1 MDSFKDH
8 ITVNEDLKFID
19 LLPPKIRH
27 ALKRYAHADKY
38 KGALKMY
45 HELKKNKDIKK
56 RNLPDNRIK
65 GIAADFFKLSHREF
79 DKVLDRKTRYEEVED
94 WEINE
99 AFTIIYK
106 EPKDIKS
113 LGYSSEQE
121 THIDLLYKKLKK
133 RHDTPL
139 IFDTKPGNKSTIKV
153 FSGEFQ
159 KDGEKFLN
167 SLTQGDGAIA
177 PSLNRRGKGDKPGS
191 TMLVFGSGS
200 ASQGE
205 TSIDASA
212 FGISTKAGFFEFWQ
226 AIGLFISK
234 PLTESNFKTTL
245 EKLYIQG
252 DFKIRDFIKGDGWDK
267 FIEFCELD
275 PSVGAEVRMLVNGS
289 YYYRNIIT
297 PTISPKKAYVI
308 WDGIKKYYSELK
320 TKEGITGNVKD
331 NTADCV
337 LINGTEAELY
347 AALNSD
353 DQIETNDDTG
363 MLSCGKVQWY
373 QISLKKAKDE
383 ARLGKLTKLLRGM
396 YDTPANLD
404 AAEVNDL
411 FDEVDYDYEQVLQEG
426 LFGDIASQMK
436 EIGGDAFKKFKGA
449 VVVVFKYWLKLKSF
463 IGKLAKKY
471 EKDTMKEIERLT
483 KKSLREQLI
492 LEKPTSK
499 DMLSAIVDDD
509 TLNKKYEKII
519 DKNYKDVAGIKIED
533 KYVSTNIKKQDV
545 EIEPTSINF
554 LVGNVISMKIIK
566 DVIADV
572 NKNGIKVIN
581 NLNQSM
587 SMGDTNLPV
596 VKVYGTTGTSAEYEV
611 ITVGSITQK
620 NPKLKNKQIKI
631 LKVAVQPYK
640 KYYVIN
646 MWIFAELKED
656 GPHYHQVAFKKSGS
670 SSFNYN
676 IEGTATMPENHTTL
690 TNLFKDDVA

>member
-1 MDSFKDH
+1 
-8 ITVNEDLKFID
+8 
-19 LLPPKIRH
+19 
-27 ALKRYAHADKY
+27 
-38 KGALKMY
+38 
-45 HELKKNKDIKK
+45 
-56 RNLPDNRIK
+56 
-65 GIAADFFKLSHREF
+65 
-79 DKVLDRKTRYEEVED
+79 RKTRYEAVED
-94 WEINE
+94 WQVNE

-106 EPKDIKS
+106 EPNDIKS
-113 LGYSSEQE
+113 LGYSPEQE
-121 THIDLLYKKLKK
+121 KHIDLLYKELKK

-139 IFDTKPGNKSTIKV
+139 IFDTIPKNKSKIKV
-153 FSGEFQ
+153 LSKEFE
-159 KDGEKFLN
+159 KDGQKFLK

-177 PSLNRRGKGDKPGS
+177 PSLNKRGKGDKPGS

-200 ASQGE
+200 ASQGKK
-205 TSIDASA
+205 SIDASA

-226 AIGLFISK
+226 AVGLFISK

-252 DFKIRDFIKGDGWDK
+252 DFKIRDFIKGDGWNK
-267 FIEFCELD
+267 FINYCVLD
-275 PSVGAEVRMLVNGS
+275 KNIQEVVIMLVNGS

-308 WDGIKKYYSELK
+308 WTGIKKYYSELK
-320 TKEGITGNVKD
+320 TKEGITGDVKE

-337 LINGTEAELY
+337 LINGTAAELY
-347 AALNSD
+347 AALDSD
-353 DQIETNDDTG
+353 DQIKTDDDTG

-373 QISLKKAKDE
+373 QISLKLAKDK
-383 ARLGKLTKLLRGM
+383 ARLGKLTKFLRAE
-396 YDTPANLD
+396 YDTPKNLD

-436 EIGGDAFKKFKGA
+436 EIGGDAFKKFKAGA
-449 VVVVFKYWLKLKSF
+449 VAVFKYWLKLKGF

-499 DMLSAIVDDD
+499 DMLSAIVDDK
-509 TLNKKYEKII
+509 TKGGLNDKYVKII
-519 DKNYKDVAGIKIED
+519 NKNYKSLPKNMNTD
-533 KYVSTNIKKQDV
+533 YVTTNIKPGNI
-545 EIEPTSINF
+545 EIEPTTINS
-554 LVGNVISMKIIK
+554 LVGNVISMKIVN
-566 DVIADV
+566 DVIKDV

-581 NLNQSM
+581 KLTQSM
-587 SMGDTNLPV
+587 SMGDTELPV

-631 LKVAVQPYK
+631 LKVAVQPFK

-656 GPHYHQVAFKKSGS
+656 GPHYHQVAFKKGGS
-670 SSFNYN
+670 TEFNYN
-676 IEGTATMPENHTTL
+676 IEGTATMPENHITL
-690 TNLFKDDVA
+690 TKLFKDDVA

>member
-1 MDSFKDH
+1 MDSFKEH
-8 ITVNEDLKFID
+8 IDEAQALKFFN
-19 LLPPKIRH
+19 LLPKKVRH
-27 ALKRYAHADKY
+27 LINRLKNQDKY
-38 KGALKMY
+38 KAALLMIK
-45 HELKKNKDIKK
+45 HLRKD
-56 RNLPDNRIK
+56 PDVISRGLTKARIQ
-65 GIAADFFKLSHREF
+65 GIAADHFGLNHREF
-79 DKVLDRKTRYEEVED
+79 AKVLNRQTRYEDVED
-94 WEINE
+94 WQVNE

-113 LGYSSEQE
+113 LGYSPEQE
-121 THIDLLYKKLKK
+121 KHIDLLYKKLKK

-139 IFDTKPGNKSTIKV
+139 IFDTKPDNKSKIKV

-205 TSIDASA
+205 TSIDASK
-212 FGISTKAGFFEFWQ
+212 FGINTKAGFFEFWQ

-234 PLTESNFKTTL
+234 PLTDTNFKKIL
-245 EKLYIQG
+245 LKLYIQG
-252 DFKIRDFIKGDGWDK
+252 DFQIRTYIEEWELFIDY
-267 FIEFCELD
+267 CELD
-275 PSVGAEVRMLVNGS
+275 NNIREVVIMLVNGS
-289 YYYRNIIT
+289 YYYRK
-297 PTISPKKAYVI
+297 TIKPEVTKPYVI
-308 WDGIKKYYSELK
+308 WTGIKKYYSELK
-320 TKEGITGNVKD
+320 TKEGIEGSVKE

-347 AALNSD
+347 TALNSD
-353 DQIETNDDTG
+353 DQIKTDDDTG

-426 LFGDIASQMK
+426 LFGDIANQMK
-436 EIGGDAFKKFKGA
+436 EIGGDAFKKFKAGA
-449 VVVVFKYWLKLKSF
+449 VAVFKYWLKLKGF
-463 IGKLAKKY
+463 ISKLAKKY

-509 TLNKKYEKII
+509 TLNEKYKKII
-519 DKNYKDVAGIKIED
+519 DKNYKDIAGIKIED
-533 KYVSTNIKKQDV
+533 KYISTNMKKHKV
-545 EIEPTSINF
+545 EIKPTTVNF

-566 DVIADV
+566 DVIEDV

-581 NLNQSM
+581 TLNQSM

-596 VKVYGTTGTSAEYEV
+596 VKVYGTLGSSPEYEV
-611 ITVGSITQK
+611 ITVGSINQK

-670 SSFNYN
+670 TAFNYN
-676 IEGTATMPENHTTL
+676 IEGTATVPESKIK
-690 TNLFKDDVA
+690 LFPVAA